1 MRRLVSILFLLLLF
15 LQNIPVLHVFSS
27 EPHRFYVSIDEDKPS
42 EQKEVKDGKEY
53 PVHINHPLLSA
64 LDKEVAITYKA
75 AAAHLYTNP
84 YLEFNSPPPDTY

>member
-1 MRRLVSILFLLLLF
+1 MKRLISILFLLLLL
-15 LQNIPVLHVFSS
+15 LQGIPVLHAFSS

-53 PVHINHPLLSA
+53 PVHIDHPLLSVV
-64 LDKEVAITYKA
+64 DNKVAVTYKA
-75 AAAHLYTNP
+75 EAEHLYANP